1 MKFFNRREKGTVY
14 TLPEIETIFVLLA
27 AVAAL
32 ATLANRIRVPYPI
45 LLVLGGLVLGFVPG
59 LPRIELAPD
68 VVFLLFLPPL
78 LYVSA
83 IFTSWR
89 DFRTN
94 LRKISLLAVALVL
107 VTVCAVAAVAHWAVG
122 LPWGAA
128 FILGA
133 IVSPTDAVAAT
144 AIAQRLGIPRRIVT
158 VLEGESL
165 VNDATGIVAYRV
177 AVAAVATGAFSFWQA
192 GLQFVSG
199 AIGGVA
205 VGLAV
210 GWLVVWTR
218 RHVSEEP
225 NVQNTISLL
234 TPFAAYLLA
243 EEPSHYLWGWL
254 GLPGEFAFSGVLAVV
269 TAGLYL
275 SRRVPYVV
283 TPQARLQAYA
293 FWELVIFL
301 LNGLIFALIGL
312 QLRSIVERLSE
323 SEYGVAQLVLYAVII
338 SLTVIIVRFLWVF
351 SAAYFPRWENRSL
364 RWPDPLPPPRAAT
377 VIAWSGMRGVIS
389 LAAALS
395 LPLTIEGTPFPGRD
409 LILFLTFAVIL
420 ATLVVQGLS
429 LPILI
434 RGLQDDGRVEQEE
447 VQGRIAVAEAALARL
462 EELSEEEWVRE
473 DTAERVRGLYNYR
486 RRRFLARLDGNEDGM
501 EERSVA
507 YQDLLRELLRAQR
520 LTLLRLRNEGKI
532 GDEVMHRIEHDLDLE
547 ESRLEVTSR

>member
-1 MKFFNRREKGTVY
+1 
-14 TLPEIETIFVLLA
+14 LPEIETIFVLLA
-27 AVAAL
+27 AVATL
-32 ATLANRIRVPYPI
+32 ATLANRIGVPYPI

-59 LPRIELAPD
+59 LPRVDLEPE

-94 LRKISLLAVALVL
+94 LRKISQLAVALVL
-107 VTVCAVAAVAHWAVG
+107 VTVCTVAAVAHWAVG

-128 FILGA
+128 FVLGA
-133 IVSPTDAVAAT
+133 IVSPTDAIAAT
-144 AIAQRLGIPRRIVT
+144 SIAQRLGIPRRIVT

-165 VNDATGIVAYRV
+165 INDATGIVAYRV
-177 AVAAVATGAFSFWQA
+177 AVAAVAAGGFSLWQA
-192 GLQFVSG
+192 GLQLVIG
-199 AIGGVA
+199 AVGGVM

-210 GWLVVWTR
+210 GWLVVWAR

-243 EEPSHYLWGWL
+243 EEPSHYLWGRL

-269 TAGLYL
+269 AAGLYL
-275 SRRVPYVV
+275 ARRVPYVV

-323 SEYGVAQLVLYAVII
+323 TEYGAAQLVLYAVLI
-338 SLTVIIVRFLWVF
+338 SLAVILVRFLWVF
-351 SAAYFPRWENRSL
+351 SAAYSPRWENRSL
-364 RWPDPLPPPRAAT
+364 RWPDPLPSPRTAT

-395 LPLTIEGTPFPGRD
+395 LPLTVEGDAPFPGRD

-429 LPILI
+429 LPALI
-434 RGLQDDGRVEQEE
+434 RGLEDDGTAEQEE
-447 VQGRIAVAEAALARL
+447 VRGRIEVAESALARL
-462 EELSEEEWVRE
+462 EELAKEEWVRE
-473 DTAERVRGLYNYR
+473 DTAERVRALYGYR
-486 RRRFLARLDGNEDGM
+486 RRRFVARLDGDESGL
-501 EERSVA
+501 EERSAA
-507 YQDLLRELLRAQR
+507 YQRLMRELLRAQR
-520 LTLLRLRNEGKI
+520 QTLMRLRNEGKI
-532 GDEVMHRIEHDLDLE
+532 GDEAMHHIERDLDLE
-547 ESRLEVTSR
+547 ESRLEVTPI

>member
-1 MKFFNRREKGTVY
+1 M
-14 TLPEIETIFVLLA
+14 PEIETIFVLLA

-32 ATLANRIRVPYPI
+32 ATLASRIGVPYPI

-59 LPRIELAPD
+59 LPRIELQPN

-78 LYVSA
+78 LYISA

-89 DFRTN
+89 DFRRY
-94 LRKISLLAVALVL
+94 LPKISLLAVGLVL

-128 FILGA
+128 FVLGA

-144 AIAQRLGIPRRIVT
+144 AIAERLGIPRRIVT
-158 VLEGESL
+158 ILEGESL
-165 VNDATGIVAYRV
+165 INDATGIVAYRV
-177 AVAAVATGAFSFWQA
+177 AVAAVVTGAFSLWQS
-192 GLQFVSG
+192 GLQFVIG
-199 AIGGVA
+199 AIGGIT

-210 GWLVVWTR
+210 GWLVIWAR
-218 RHVSEEP
+218 RHVSDEP

-243 EEPSHYLWGWL
+243 EEPSHYLWGRL

-269 TAGLYL
+269 AAGLYL

-312 QLRSIVERLSE
+312 QLRSIAERLSE
-323 SEYGVAQLVLYAVII
+323 SDYEVAQLLLYAGLTSLSVI
-338 SLTVIIVRFLWVF
+338 LVRFLWVF
-351 SAAYFPRWENRSL
+351 FTAYFPRYEQGFL
-364 RWPDPLPPPRAAT
+364 RLPDPLPSPRGAT
-377 VIAWSGMRGVIS
+377 VISWAGMRGVIS

-395 LPLTIEGTPFPGRD
+395 LPLTIEGGAPFPGRD

-429 LPILI
+429 LPALI
-434 RGLQDDGRVEQEE
+434 RGLQDDGSAEREE
-447 VQGRIAVAEAALARL
+447 VQGRIAVAESALARL
-462 EELSEEEWVRE
+462 EELAEEEWVRQ
-473 DTAERVRGLYNYR
+473 DTAERVRALYNYR
-486 RRRFLARLDGNEDGM
+486 RRRFVARFDGDEDGL

-507 YQDLLRELLRAQR
+507 YQRLIRELLWAQR
-520 LTLLRLRNEGKI
+520 QTLLHLRNQGKI

-547 ESRLEVTSR
+547 ESRLEVTPT